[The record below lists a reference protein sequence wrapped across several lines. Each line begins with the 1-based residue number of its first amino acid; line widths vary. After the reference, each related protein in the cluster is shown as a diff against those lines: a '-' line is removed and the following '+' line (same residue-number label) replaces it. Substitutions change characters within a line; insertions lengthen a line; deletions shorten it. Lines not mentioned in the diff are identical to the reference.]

1 MSWGGEQR
9 EIILKKLASDIRWAY
24 KPYLADHEQLGDLID
39 SCIDELTDVCIYE
52 ILTQY
57 GLDEAY
63 SETYNSVPRPTIRHV
78 MYVLYD
84 KAWLLYKDVPH
95 AQG

>member
-9 EIILKKLASDIRWAY
+9 TILLKRLASDIRYLY
-24 KPYLADHEQLGDLID
+24 KPYLADHEQLGDIID
-39 SCIDELTDVCIYE
+39 TCVDAMSDACIYE
-52 ILTQY
+52 FLTQY

-63 SETYNSVPRPTIRHV
+63 SEAYNSVSRPTIRHV
-78 MYVLYD
+78 MYALCD
-84 KAWLLYKDVPH
+84 KAWIMYKDVSR